1 MSTDLFDLDTPQ
13 GMERAALWLRNLIA
27 MIADGGEWGIPR
39 SNTIYRFD
47 KQAQVVT
54 CVMGGDKP
62 TERVLEHIGWWIR
75 PEIDPV
81 TTIGRQ

>member
-1 MSTDLFDLDTPQ
+1 
-13 GMERAALWLRNLIA
+13 
-27 MIADGGEWGIPR
+27 
-39 SNTIYRFD
+39 
-47 KQAQVVT
+47 
-54 CVMGGDKP
+54 MGGDKP